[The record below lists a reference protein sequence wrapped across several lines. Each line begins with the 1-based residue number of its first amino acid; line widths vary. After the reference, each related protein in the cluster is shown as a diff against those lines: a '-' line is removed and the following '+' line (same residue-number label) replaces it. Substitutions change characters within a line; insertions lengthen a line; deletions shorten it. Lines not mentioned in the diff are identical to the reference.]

1 MGGEVFA
8 DAEIDVQHRIALPVL
23 LQALHGQP
31 SEKVFLSLEVGFER
45 RHEQALA
52 EATGT
57 AEEIDLVGMRQSI
70 NQLRLVYIH
79 TVVVAQLFKVLYPYR
94 ITPDVQ
100 FHICLSLI
108 KH

>member
-79 TVVVAQLFKVLYPYR
+79 TVVVAQLFKVLYSYR
-94 ITPDVQ
+94 VSSVV
-100 FHICLSLI
+100 F
-108 KH
+108 

>member
-23 LQALHGQP
+23 LQTLHSQP
-31 SEKVFLSLEVGFER
+31 SEKALFPLEVSFER
-45 RHEQALA
+45 RDEQALA
-52 EATGT
+52 ETTGT
-57 AEEIDLVGMRQSI
+57 AEEINLVGMRQFI